1 MARDNHVKT
10 RVDSMKE
17 IYVATLAHAVSN
29 EYGKSTGGKPGD
41 QKQNSDNTKGELLF
55 QDWYVSGSKWDCV
68 LRGKTETLRSLIAD
82 DAIKAVRNK
91 NIGYSQDNRYTLYDA
106 SKGYGFDCGM
116 VDKPVECDCSS
127 LMTVCAN
134 YAGIAIPRDTRTANM
149 KLRYSNTKAFKILE
163 SNKYVL
169 SSSYLKKG
177 DILVRGGHHTACV
190 VNTLYHMTRE
200 LRYDEGKPLMTG
212 KDVKALQQRLNDLYV
227 VDVPLVVDGEL
238 GRKTDA
244 AIRAYQRQQFL
255 ETDGIMG
262 EHTAI
267 SLGFLWR

>member
-1 MARDNHVKT
+1 MGN
-10 RVDSMKE
+10 
-17 IYVATLAHAVSN
+17 YVVTLAHAVSN
-29 EYGKSTGGKPGD
+29 EYGKSSGGKPGD

-55 QDWYVSGSKWDCV
+55 QDWYVSGDKWDCV
-68 LRGKTETLRSLIAD
+68 LRAKTSTIRHLIAD

-91 NIGYSQDNRYTLYDA
+91 NIGYSQEKRYTLYDKA
-106 SKGYGFDCGM
+106 KNVGFDCGL
-116 VDKPVECDCSS
+116 VETPVECDCSS

-134 YAGIAIPRDTRTANM
+134 YAGIPIPKDTRTANM
-149 KLRYSNTKAFKILE
+149 KTRYTATKSFKVYE

-169 SSSYLKKG
+169 SSEYLKRG

-190 VNTLYHMTRE
+190 ANTLYHMTRE
-200 LRYDEGKPLMTG
+200 LRYVEGNLMTG
-212 KDVKALQQRLNDLYV
+212 KDVKALQNRLNDLNV
-227 VDVPLVVDGEL
+227 VDTPLVIDGEL

-244 AIRAYQRQQFL
+244 AIKAYQRQHNL

-262 EHTAI
+262 KNTAT